1 MDAPAAAAPAQPM
14 KGKEATW
21 IDSVIIVFWY
31 IDLTSFKEVGRGQAM
46 MINKTLWAKLFM

>member
-21 IDSVIIVFWY
+21 IDSVTIVLWY